1 MVYILDTN
9 IFRKLLDHFPKKGVY
24 FKQVWQAFE
33 NGIQKGIYQ
42 SVDECYN
49 ELSARYDDKNGIVT
63 IPNEDFYPGYIFANY
78 VYCPAGTYSLTLT
91 GSKDVKGT
99 NKTDIII
106 NKASINI
113 VINPYKEHYKESSFR
128 RSLHCSESKGI
139 KRNCC
144 Y

>member
-49 ELSARYDDKNGIVT
+49 ELSARYDDKNDNMQWLKANKKMFLAPT
-63 IPNEDFYPGYIFANY
+63 NEESQIIRVLFQNPKMQI
-78 VYCPAGTYSLTLT
+78 TL
-91 GSKDVKGT
+91 KQ
-99 NKTDIII
+99 
-106 NKASINI
+106 
-113 VINPYKEHYKESSFR
+113 HH
-128 RSLHCSESKGI
+128 LHGVLAPP
-139 KRNCC
+139 
-144 Y
+144 